1 MNSKLLRAPRSA
13 SVNLFTKRLRRAR
26 NGGVFLLMTLKQI
39 ALRARVSRATVS
51 YALRNHPKIPLAT
64 REHIQSVA
72 RELGYKPNTRVAG
85 LMAHIRRGRARPF
98 GERIAFVWVHTT
110 REEAQRSFFLRAVLK
125 GARDRAEQSGYAL
138 EEFWTSD
145 PDMTDLRL
153 QKIIRARGI
162 VGVVL
167 SPVTTAE
174 TSVTLNWD
182 WSAFAAAVVGN
193 VTWTPELHH
202 AGHHHYLGMRMCML
216 ELAKLGCARPAAFVD
231 EATHE
236 RAKRAWEGAFLAH
249 HPNEETARALW
260 FLHRKSER
268 RDPAVWLRRAK
279 PDALIVSTTELLGLP
294 AVRVTAREL
303 EVPIVSL
310 HWQDEARGIG
320 GVDQCYGRVAAHAV
334 DLVIAQLNLNELGPP
349 DLPRIM
355 LFTGHWVAP
364 TVKQL
369 RLANS

>member
-1 MNSKLLRAPRSA
+1 
-13 SVNLFTKRLRRAR
+13 
-26 NGGVFLLMTLKQI
+26 MTLKQI

-51 YALRNHPKIPLAT
+51 YALRNHPKIPVAT
-64 REHIQSVA
+64 REHIQAVA
-72 RELGYKPNTRVAG
+72 RSLGYKPDTRIAG

-110 REEAQRSFFLRAVLK
+110 REEARRSLFLQSVLQ
-125 GARDRAEQSGYAL
+125 GARDRAEHSGYAL

-145 PDMTDLRL
+145 PGMNDLRL

-174 TSVTLNWD
+174 TSLTLDWD
-182 WSAFAAAVVGN
+182 WSTFAAAVVGN
-193 VTWTPELHH
+193 VTWTPELNH
-202 AGHHHYLGMRMCML
+202 AGHHHYLGMRRCL
-216 ELAKLGCARPAAFVD
+216 QELADLGRTRTAALVD

-249 HPNEETARALW
+249 SPDGAQAAWRRWALQ
-260 FLHRKSER
+260 RDDER
-268 RDPAVWLRRAK
+268 TDFAAWLRRSGA
-279 PDALIVSTTELLGLP
+279 DALIVSSTELLALP
-294 AVRVTAREL
+294 GVKAAVRQLELPVVT
-303 EVPIVSL
+303 L

-320 GVDQCYGRVAAHAV
+320 GIDQCYGRVAAHAV
-334 DLVIAQLNLNELGPP
+334 DLAIAQLNLNELGPP

-355 LFTGHWVAP
+355 LFTGHWIPPAI
-364 TVKQL
+364 
-369 RLANS
+369 AG